1 MLLLDNN
8 LHVKRMTLELSE
20 NALILS
26 KSNMCNFFVYIII
39 CIINSQSP
47 NFPYCSTRSILERTL
62 T

>member
-26 KSNMCNFFVYIII
+26 KSNMCNFFMYIII

-47 NFPYCSTRSILERTL
+47 GFPYCSTRSILERTL

>member
-26 KSNMCNFFVYIII
+26 KSNVCNFFM
-39 CIINSQSP
+39 
-47 NFPYCSTRSILERTL
+47 
-62 T
+62 

>member
-26 KSNMCNFFVYIII
+26 KSNMCNFFMYIII

>member
-26 KSNMCNFFVYIII
+26 KSNMCNFFMFIII

>member
-26 KSNMCNFFVYIII
+26 KSNVCNFFMYIII

-47 NFPYCSTRSILERTL
+47 SFPYCSTRSILERTL